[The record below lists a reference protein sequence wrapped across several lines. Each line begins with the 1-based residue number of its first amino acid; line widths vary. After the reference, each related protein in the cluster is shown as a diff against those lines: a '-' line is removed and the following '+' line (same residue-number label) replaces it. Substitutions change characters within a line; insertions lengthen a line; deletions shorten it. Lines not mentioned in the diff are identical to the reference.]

1 MNPKTEACMKSMI
14 EFAREGNEIFPMFF
28 TPCHGR
34 TTVSAAVRCAVKRG
48 LLVCAGLDGAGQ
60 KKWKAP
66 APVATHAAPA
76 TVQ

>member
-14 EFAREGNEIFPMFF
+14 EFAREGNEIYPALF

-34 TTVSAAVRCAVKRG
+34 ATVSAAVRCAVKRG
-48 LLVCAGLDGAGQ
+48 LLVSAGLDGIGQ
-60 KKWKAP
+60 NKWKAP
-66 APVATHAAPA
+66 APVATHTAPA